1 MNKIVRE
8 HYPVERLPVDLR
20 QLAGTSL
27 TVTLTIEAEDS
38 GRSSQSTSE
47 ILAEMRTAREN
58 LSIPRDHDPV
68 ARIRKLRDEWE
79 D

>member
-8 HYPVERLPVDLR
+8 HYPVSSLPEDLR
-20 QLAGTSL
+20 QDLDPETYVRIVIEELDTSPKRTRSLADMLADVRQL
-27 TVTLTIEAEDS
+27 TPIGD
-38 GRSSQSTSE
+38 
-47 ILAEMRTAREN
+47 
-58 LSIPRDHDPV
+58 DPV